1 MNGIGGEMM
10 EKYVKQ
16 YQNNIERRE
25 KPPKTALE
33 SQNHLKPL
41 FQHRKCILL
50 ISSFPWIY
58 ILPGFA

>member
-1 MNGIGGEMM
+1 MNEIGGEMM

-25 KPPKTALE
+25 KPLKTTLE

-41 FQHRKCILL
+41 FQRRKWILL
-50 ISSFPWIY
+50 VSSIPWVY
-58 ILPGFA
+58 IFPGFA

>member
-1 MNGIGGEMM
+1 MNEIGGEMM

-25 KPPKTALE
+25 KPLKTALE
-33 SQNHLKPL
+33 SQNRLKPL
-41 FQHRKCILL
+41 FQRRKWILL
-50 ISSFPWIY
+50 VSSFLWIY